1 MERLTVLGAT
11 GTVGRS
17 TLDVAARHA
26 DRYRVHGLSA
36 NRDVAGM
43 LELCRQYRPAV
54 AVMAD
59 EAAAAGLSG
68 ALEAGDAT
76 RVLGGAEALCALGAD
91 PDADVV
97 MTAIVGAAGLMPTLA
112 AVEAGHRVL
121 VANKEP
127 LVMAGEL
134 MMRAAQASGAVL
146 LPIDS
151 EHNGVFQCLSPDYRC
166 GQRPASVRR
175 VVLTAS
181 GGPFRGWSADQLEHA
196 TPEQAL
202 KHPNWEMGPKITIDS
217 ATMMNKALELIEA
230 SWLFAL
236 RSDELDVVVHPQSL
250 VHALVEFD
258 DGSTL
263 AHLGRPDMRVPIAH
277 GLAWPQRHASGVS
290 GLSLIEAGRLDFE
303 APDDAAFPAIGLARR
318 AMRLGGLAA
327 AVMNAANEVAVQA
340 FLDGR
345 IGFRRIVDLA
355 AEALDALRDEHGAAA
370 ESIEQVL
377 SADAWARERT
387 GASLEAA
394 HA

>member
-1 MERLTVLGAT
+1 MQALTVLGAT
-11 GTVGRS
+11 GTVGRN
-17 TLDVAARHA
+17 TLDVAARHPGE
-26 DRYRVHGLSA
+26 YRVHGLSA

-43 LELCRQYRPAV
+43 VELCRQYRPAV

-59 EAAAAGLSG
+59 ADSATELRAALN
-68 ALEAGDAT
+68 DASVS
-76 RVLGGAEALCALGAD
+76 VLGGAEALTALAAD
-91 PDADVV
+91 PDSSVV
-97 MTAIVGAAGLMPTLA
+97 MAAIVGAAGLVPTLA

-134 MMRAAQASGAVL
+134 MMRAAREAGAVL

-166 GQRPASVRR
+166 GQRPESVRR
-175 VVLTAS
+175 VILTAS
-181 GGPFRGWSADQLEHA
+181 GGPFRGWTPEQLDDA

-236 RSDELDVVVHPQSL
+236 RSNELDVIVHPQSL

-263 AHLGRPDMRVPIAH
+263 AHLGQPDMRVPIAH
-277 GLAWPQRHASGVS
+277 GLAWPARHASGVD
-290 GLSLIEAGRLDFE
+290 GLSLLNAGRLDFE
-303 APDDAAFPAIGLARR
+303 APDDRAFPAIPLARR
-318 AMRLGGLAA
+318 AMRLGGLAST
-327 AVMNAANEVAVQA
+327 VLNAANEVAVQA

-345 IGFRRIVDLA
+345 IGFRRIVELA
-355 AEALDALRDEHGAAA
+355 AAALDAMSAEQGSSA
-370 ESIEQVL
+370 ESLAQVL
-377 SADAWARERT
+377 STDAWARQLT
-387 GASLEAA
+387 HDAVEAA